1 MAVKFKMK
9 GTAPVRKVTAGALG
23 GAIVT
28 VLVWYLNTFVLEPD
42 KRITGEVAAAL
53 TTIVTFLVGYFVP
66 PSAKDVIV
74 AAEA

>member
-1 MAVKFKMK
+1 MAVRFKMK
-9 GTAPVRKVTAGALG
+9 AAAPVRKVTAGALG

-42 KRITGEVAAAL
+42 KQITGQVAAAL

-66 PSAKDVIV
+66 PSAKDEIV
-74 AAEA
+74 AA